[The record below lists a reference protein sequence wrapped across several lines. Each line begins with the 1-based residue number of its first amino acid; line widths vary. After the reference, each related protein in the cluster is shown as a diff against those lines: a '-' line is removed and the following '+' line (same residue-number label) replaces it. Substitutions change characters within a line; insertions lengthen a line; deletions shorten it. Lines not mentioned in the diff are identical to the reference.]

1 MIFGGNVTTRVKI
14 LALTGLL
21 FSSILL
27 LTPAVSSTAHP
38 HGVPNKP
45 TSIAVQAIPLEFFKL
60 GSGYTDVIPHQIV
73 RTSQDKV
80 YLFAANGVNSSA
92 IQVYWTNDSG
102 IPSSKNDF
110 SGSLT
115 YNATQKPI
123 SVEAAY
129 DGGSIIHV
137 LANLVDGTLYDYP
150 FDLAANI
157 FKSPH
162 LISSGDPVRTT
173 LYPGTTGVS
182 AMVGLDGI
190 LNVAYWNSGNHVTY
204 RPFRYNPVSDT
215 LTPQTTPFQVD
226 SAGSASHPVLAVSP
240 YDGSVTVAWLS
251 EAVNPHQVLGR
262 TKTSAGWGNIEQV
275 SNPTVRVWTYVDPQG
290 GASVDQ
296 GPSLIITADGHKHL
310 SYIEDTDST
319 GSYGRTHYVY
329 YTSQNG
335 WQDTRLNY
343 YTHNPS
349 LATNS
354 SSGIYLF
361 GHGMYLDSRP
371 CGSVNDVC
379 YLKKNTN
386 GTWGAPQMFA
396 THPSG
401 ETFDNSVSTKWSVV
415 GWTRP
420 ELIEVAFFSGS
431 ASNYWNMS
439 LYYGTLGGFTCGAN
453 SCSHLYLPLIMR

>member
-1 MIFGGNVTTRVKI
+1 MISEGNMTTRIKI

-21 FSSILL
+21 LSPILL
-27 LTPAVSSTAHP
+27 MTSAASMTADP
-38 HGVPNKP
+38 RNISNKS
-45 TSIAVQAIPLEFFKL
+45 TSIATQAVPLEFFKL
-60 GSGYTDVIPHQIV
+60 GPAYTDVIPHQIV

-92 IQVYWTNDSG
+92 IQVYWTNHPG

-110 SGSLT
+110 SGSFT
-115 YNATQKPI
+115 YNAAQNPI

-129 DGGSIIHV
+129 DGSSIIHV

-150 FDLAANI
+150 FDLTTNT

-173 LYPGTTGVS
+173 LYPGTAGVS
-182 AMVGLDGI
+182 GMVGLDGA
-190 LNVAYWNSGNHVTY
+190 LNVAYWTSGNHVTY
-204 RPFRYNPVSDT
+204 RLFRYDPVSDV

-226 SAGSASHPVLAVSP
+226 SAGSASHPVLAISP
-240 YDGSVTVAWLS
+240 LDGSVTVAWIS
-251 EAVNPHQVLGR
+251 EAVTPHQVLGR
-262 TKTSAGWGNIEQV
+262 TKAAAGWGNLEQV
-275 SNPTVRVWTYVDPQG
+275 SDPTVKVWTYVDPQG

-310 SYIEDTDST
+310 AYIEDTDST

-329 YTSQNG
+329 YTSQSG

-349 LATNS
+349 LAINS
-354 SSGIYLF
+354 ASGVYLF
-361 GHGMYLDSRP
+361 GHGMFLDSSP
-371 CGSVNDVC
+371 CGSADDVC

-401 ETFDNSVSTKWSVV
+401 ETFDDSVSTKWSVA

-420 ELIEVAFFSGS
+420 ELIEVAF
-431 ASNYWNMS
+431 
-439 LYYGTLGGFTCGAN
+439 
-453 SCSHLYLPLIMR
+453 